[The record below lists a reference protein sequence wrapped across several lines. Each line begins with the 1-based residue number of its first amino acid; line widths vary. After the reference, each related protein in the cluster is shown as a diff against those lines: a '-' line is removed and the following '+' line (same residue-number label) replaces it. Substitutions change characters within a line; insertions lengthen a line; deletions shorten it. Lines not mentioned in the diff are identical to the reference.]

1 MSLNSG
7 THTPGHRPA
16 YAEEEKRMAFEYI
29 LIEKENGVAILT
41 MNRPDKLN
49 AMNRQLTTE
58 LHDAVMQLCADEAIG
73 CIVIT
78 GAGERA
84 FSAGGD
90 IHEQRENDRAYT
102 QEELDARSA
111 MRSRGSYEISACPK
125 PTIGMMNGLAYG
137 GAAVLASS
145 LDMRIGCEH
154 CRFRFLAAAYGR
166 INSTWTLPN
175 QVGWPIAKELLF
187 SARIVEAEE
196 AYRIG
201 LLNHVVPCTHLRE
214 KTMELATM
222 IASNRR
228 DAVMGVKALLLKHM
242 GRSLEEQW
250 SMERDYTTNVVRG
263 AKAEEAFPEFIARK
277 GRLLP
282 PRNP

>member
-1 MSLNSG
+1 M
-7 THTPGHRPA
+7 A
-16 YAEEEKRMAFEYI
+16 YEYI
-29 LIEKENGVAILT
+29 LVERESGVAILT
-41 MNRPDKLN
+41 MNRPAQLN
-49 AMNRQLTTE
+49 AMNRQLSSE
-58 LHDAVMQLCADEAIG
+58 LHDAVMHMVADDEVC

-84 FSAGGD
+84 FTAGGD
-90 IHEQRENDRAYT
+90 IHEQRENDLAFT

-111 MRSRGSYEISACPK
+111 VRSRGSYEISACPK

-137 GAAVLASS
+137 GGAVLASS
-145 LDMRIGCEH
+145 LDIRIGCENS
-154 CRFRFLAAAYGR
+154 RFRFLAAAYGR

-201 LLNHVVPCTHLRE
+201 LLNHLVPSAQLRE
-214 KTMELATM
+214 KTLELART
-222 IASNRR
+222 IAGNRS
-228 DAVMGVKALLLKHM
+228 DAVMGVKDLLLRQM

-250 SMERDYTTNVVRG
+250 ALEKDYTRNVVRG

-277 GRLLP
+277 GRPLTP
-282 PRNP
+282 QTP